1 MTREEKKRQRQD
13 EKDRIPI
20 EGKFGNVKRKG
31 TLQRVMAKLAIT
43 SRTVVTIGLIA
54 LNLDQWLRFLRALIQ
69 NIIAWLFTTV
79 RKRATTAPILVCL
92 PVFHDCRPPAFLVAW

>member
-1 MTREEKKRQRQD
+1 MTKEEKTRQRQD

-43 SRTVVTIGLIA
+43 GKTVVSIGLIA
-54 LNLDQWLRFLRALIQ
+54 LNLDQW
-69 NIIAWLFTTV
+69 
-79 RKRATTAPILVCL
+79 
-92 PVFHDCRPPAFLVAW
+92 